1 AAARLLQRQG
11 WEDARVGGWNE
22 APRAVTGTQ
31 RIPVKGLKN
40 GNQSEDPQRH
50 TKESA
55 KGRAIVARG
64 P

>member
-1 AAARLLQRQG
+1 M
-11 WEDARVGGWNE
+11 GGWNE

-31 RIPVKGLKN
+31 RIPVKGLKK
-40 GNQSEDPQRH
+40 GNQSEDPQGH